1 MKLRPESLKPA
12 GYASVRPHRPC
23 TFASGVLDPLG
34 PWTTAAGPRQHTQ
47 PFRPPWLVLLPSW
60 RARWSAPIPACR
72 WRLGLAYVAARLAW
86 RLGAVGRHAGAPPQ
100 PVRPPIGAHHATP
113 RSSRRADGS
122 QWTRLPGPRPD
133 RWRRAKTGRG
143 RGGRYLPSP
152 GGVLTYSEWRG
163 TGRAGKE
170 DTRTASREP
179 LKRRLSGPLPM
190 PALDK
195 LDKHHLRPV
204 ASEQQRAGQA
214 PSASSSDGA
223 RPAGDLR
230 HEERRSARRRRRGG
244 GGGGDRRRRHLNS

>member
-1 MKLRPESLKPA
+1 MERSHPR
-12 GYASVRPHRPC
+12 V
-23 TFASGVLDPLG
+23 PL
-34 PWTTAAGPRQHTQ
+34 
-47 PFRPPWLVLLPSW
+47 
-60 RARWSAPIPACR
+60 
-72 WRLGLAYVAARLAW
+72 RLGLAYVAARLAW

-214 PSASSSDGA
+214 PSANSSDGA
-223 RPAGDLR
+223 RPAGDL
-230 HEERRSARRRRRGG
+230 HYEERRRREEEERGG
-244 GGGGDRRRRHLNS
+244 GDISTRSKRCASHTPIYSLSPPPFLPLPTHRPLQLLQPALRSATQRKRGRPKRSYSHEYE

>member
-1 MKLRPESLKPA
+1 M
-12 GYASVRPHRPC
+12 
-23 TFASGVLDPLG
+23 
-34 PWTTAAGPRQHTQ
+34 
-47 PFRPPWLVLLPSW
+47 
-60 RARWSAPIPACR
+60 
-72 WRLGLAYVAARLAW
+72 
-86 RLGAVGRHAGAPPQ
+86 
-100 PVRPPIGAHHATP
+100 RPPIGAHHATP

-179 LKRRLSGPLPM
+179 LKRRLSGPLP
-190 PALDK
+190 ALDK

-214 PSASSSDGA
+214 PSANSSDGA

-230 HEERRSARRRRRGG
+230 HEERRPAWRRRRGG
-244 GGGGDRRRRHLNS
+244 GEEEETSQLVASAAPRTRPFILSPLPPSCHCQHTVPSSCFSRHCVLRHKEKGKAEAQLQPRVRVGVAVMLHLHLS